1 MRGSCHAKS
10 CLLKLDSAGAFR
22 RARLSESAETE
33 AKVVSPRRN
42 WYADFETVGCDVRGN
57 ERDKNTG
64 GSKRALI
71 TTSRRRAGGEGEKT
85 NSESSS
91 LIVLSHFDVSV
102 AYTIYFYHL

>member
-1 MRGSCHAKS
+1 MKVN
-10 CLLKLDSAGAFR
+10 KLR
-22 RARLSESAETE
+22 QRL
-33 AKVVSPRRN
+33 VSPHRN
-42 WYADFETVGCDVRGN
+42 WYDDFETVDCDVCGN

-71 TTSRRRAGGEGEKT
+71 TMLRKKEREGRGENKL
-85 NSESSS
+85 ESSS